1 MRRLVVAALAGAAI
15 LAGCGEDEDR
25 SPEEARLY
33 RAEERLAD
41 GPRTVAREWAE
52 VIRASFSAANAH
64 VNTDTGEYEPEAR
77 KHLER
82 ADSAWPW
89 YVNVSDK
96 HPKPEVAA
104 IMVKVYGEGLKKP
117 DQAAVAARMLAREDP
132 SVSTYLQW
140 AQWSARA
147 GDHHSA
153 EEAGEGAI
161 ERASSKDRAEVE
173 ERVDRILAEAR

>member
-1 MRRLVVAALAGAAI
+1 MAALAGAAL
-15 LAGCGEDEDR
+15 LAGCGDEDR
-25 SPEEARLY
+25 SPEEERLY

-41 GPRTVAREWAE
+41 GPRTEAREWAE
-52 VIRASFSAANAH
+52 VIRASYAAANAH

-104 IMVKVYGEGLKKP
+104 IMVKVFGEGLDKP
-117 DQAAVAARMLAREDP
+117 DKAAVAARMLAREDP
-132 SVSTYLQW
+132 SVASYLQW
-140 AQWSARA
+140 AQWSVRA
-147 GDHHSA
+147 GDRHSA
-153 EEAGEGAI
+153 EEAGEGAV
-161 ERASSKDRAEVE
+161 ERAKPADRAAVQ
-173 ERVDRILAEAR
+173 ERVDRILAETP